1 MQHVGILCVD
11 AGSSCAL
18 YGIPAPPA
26 ACTVPPAK
34 AGRAPAPSSYS
45 TPQTTSFFEGAL
57 HACSN
62 GGSLMKGGTPYR
74 CPLTLRAVKF
84 MCARQGSSL
93 SDQTAQGAAASRGVP
108 AFRWLAGPQADI
120 VLAALQASAL
130 SCPAGV
136 RVSRQPT
143 LVGRNQ
149 GQACCCLLDAAWDL
163 QGSRGRGMRASGHTW
178 TWPPAARHSTWHA
191 TSGHPPRAALTGG
204 HRRGSGGSAR
214 SRRGTRRERSS
225 CEGGRVDQ
233 GAQG

>member
-1 MQHVGILCVD
+1 
-11 AGSSCAL
+11 
-18 YGIPAPPA
+18 
-26 ACTVPPAK
+26 
-34 AGRAPAPSSYS
+34 
-45 TPQTTSFFEGAL
+45 
-57 HACSN
+57 
-62 GGSLMKGGTPYR
+62 MKGGTPYR

-143 LVGRNQ
+143 LVGRNH

-178 TWPPAARHSTWHA
+178 TWPPAARHATWHA
-191 TSGHPPRAALTGG
+191 TSGHPPAPLSQGDIGAGQAVALKVGGALVGREVPARVGGLTRA
-204 HRRGSGGSAR
+204 RRVEKGAHLSHKHSW
-214 SRRGTRRERSS
+214 RGCIAAEAS
-225 CEGGRVDQ
+225 EH
-233 GAQG
+233 AAK